1 MLLLLLGCLLPATD
15 ASGKNCLRCWPK
27 LPALID
33 YDLQILWG
41 TPGPPEELS
50 QSLHSLL
57 LETHVFSEPWYLDRD
72 HLEKEAAKLFNN
84 IDKAIRKFRVDKPSL
99 LEEIHIQKQLFA
111 ESLNTVSE
119 ELKEKDLHSKL
130 EVINCVNCRRH
141 LLICK
146 DPTLCPDGTQW
157 TFLWAV
163 SLGIT
168 LPLAVIA
175 GGGYY
180 IFLHEKKKMKKAE
193 EVLGRK
199 PLPDSRVPK

>member
-57 LETHVFSEPWYLDRD
+57 LETHVFSEPWYLGEVQPGDQRSRLALLPGLRYYSPDLPSSYIPFSDRD

-84 IDKAIRKFRVDKPSL
+84 IDKAIRKFRVGEEAECLSVPRFGLTKPGPPWL
-99 LEEIHIQKQLFA
+99 FQKIHLA
-111 ESLNTVSE
+111 WGG
-119 ELKEKDLHSKL
+119 
-130 EVINCVNCRRH
+130 EV
-141 LLICK
+141 
-146 DPTLCPDGTQW
+146 
-157 TFLWAV
+157 F
-163 SLGIT
+163 
-168 LPLAVIA
+168 
-175 GGGYY
+175 
-180 IFLHEKKKMKKAE
+180 
-193 EVLGRK
+193 
-199 PLPDSRVPK
+199 